1 MLAPIIVLFYLAK
14 VATSQFVT
22 TLMQGRVLMEVD
34 VVNATNAS
42 MTLKNPS
49 LRFTVEV
56 PVGKYLGIVF
66 GENHF
71 STDMVS
77 FIGNA

>member
-1 MLAPIIVLFYLAK
+1 MLTPIVVIFCLAQ
-14 VATSQFVT
+14 VTSSQFVA
-22 TLMQGRVLMEVD
+22 TLMQGQVLLQLD
-34 VVNATNAS
+34 VENATNAS

>member
-1 MLAPIIVLFYLAK
+1 MLTPIIVLIYLTQ
-14 VATSQFVT
+14 VATSQFVA
-22 TLMQGRVLMEVD
+22 TLMQGRVLLEVD
-34 VVNATNAS
+34 VVNATNTS

-56 PVGKYLGIVF
+56 PIGKYLGIVF

>member
-1 MLAPIIVLFYLAK
+1 
-14 VATSQFVT
+14 
-22 TLMQGRVLMEVD
+22 MEVD

-42 MTLKNPS
+42 KSLKNPL